1 MKSFCIAFDSLF
13 FSMPL
18 ITRDMISCQLFT
30 QLKTQL
36 FYMAGNHKL
45 FKKKKKKKK
54 KKKIT
59 TISF

>member
-1 MKSFCIAFDSLF
+1 
-13 FSMPL
+13 MPL

-54 KKKIT
+54 KKKTKQKTFNKIPA
-59 TISF
+59 

>member
-1 MKSFCIAFDSLF
+1 
-13 FSMPL
+13 
-18 ITRDMISCQLFT
+18 MISCQLFT

-54 KKKIT
+54 KKK
-59 TISF
+59 SQL